1 MMSYVQIPIMI
12 IMKKMIRLLHFS
24 SSIFSSL
31 RTHARIENAVH
42 RVRCHNSLESF
53 HVVNIKIVVTNK
65 PWQQNL
71 IVVPVHEMS
80 VDNSGQ

>member
-1 MMSYVQIPIMI
+1 MLSTVSAATIHSDGHLKLCDLSY
-12 IMKKMIRLLHFS
+12 
-24 SSIFSSL
+24 
-31 RTHARIENAVH
+31 
-42 RVRCHNSLESF
+42 
-53 HVVNIKIVVTNK
+53 HVENIKIVVTNK